1 MKALADNLYFK
12 NLDNNA
18 GVFYHLI
25 DAAEEEE
32 FKEAVL
38 AYYFLLTADEPL
50 TKPMLDQRIENW
62 LSDRWDCR
70 IDFEIG
76 DAIQKLQR
84 LKLIAA
90 ENDDLHSVP
99 LDSAKQQLDTIWDNY
114 FTYNRINLS

>member
-25 DAAEEEE
+25 DTAEEEE

-38 AYYFLLTADEPL
+38 AYYFLLTAGEPL
-50 TKPMLDQRIENW
+50 TKSALDQRIENW
-62 LSDRWDCR
+62 LADRWDCH

-76 DAIQKLQR
+76 DAIHKLQR
-84 LKLIAA
+84 LKLIAV
-90 ENDDLHSVP
+90 DDAYLRCVSLP
-99 LDSAKQQLDTIWDNY
+99 EARQQLDTIWDNY
-114 FTYNRINLS
+114 FSYNTKG